1 MPTSSKAVVRQV
13 VPGGKE
19 DISGGGP
26 LVFAAASAT
35 GPMQL
40 IIVSKDYRA
49 LADFHNLKPIGFC
62 FDLFFNWL
70 DALGLNM
77 KIKEK

>member
-1 MPTSSKAVVRQV
+1 M
-13 VPGGKE
+13 E
-19 DISGGGP
+19 SGGGP

-62 FDLFFNWL
+62 FELFFNWL

-77 KIKEK
+77 KIKDIIDFKDFHVYKPR

>member
-1 MPTSSKAVVRQV
+1 M
-13 VPGGKE
+13 E
-19 DISGGGP
+19 SGGGP

-49 LADFHNLKPIGFC
+49 LDDFHNLKPIGFC
-62 FDLFFNWL
+62 FELFFN
-70 DALGLNM
+70 
-77 KIKEK
+77 